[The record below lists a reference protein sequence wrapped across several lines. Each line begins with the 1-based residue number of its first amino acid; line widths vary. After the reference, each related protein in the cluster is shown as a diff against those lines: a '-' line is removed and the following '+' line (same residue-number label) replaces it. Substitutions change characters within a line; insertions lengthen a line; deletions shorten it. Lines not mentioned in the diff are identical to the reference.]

1 MDMFASVMGRANQ
14 VVRLDC
20 RSLDF
25 EYFPFET
32 DQYSLVLLDSGV
44 KHQLVDSEYNTRRE
58 ECEEGVN
65 TLRKLDPKIET
76 LRDVSLDFLMAHKA
90 ALADVV
96 FMRCQFVMAEIA
108 RVEAACAALQ
118 SNDFQE
124 VGRLMFASHDGLNVQ
139 YEVCVPETNFLVEQ
153 ARGHILGARQ
163 MGGGFGG
170 CTINLL
176 KNAEID
182 LFLDRLSTAYRQSF
196 GLDLTA
202 YPVKLMDGVEK
213 CVVDNKHSKSPLPA
227 VHSRS

>member
-1 MDMFASVMGRANQ
+1 
-14 VVRLDC
+14 
-20 RSLDF
+20 
-25 EYFPFET
+25 
-32 DQYSLVLLDSGV
+32 
-44 KHQLVDSEYNTRRE
+44 
-58 ECEEGVN
+58 
-65 TLRKLDPKIET
+65 
-76 LRDVSLDFLMAHKA
+76 
-90 ALADVV
+90 
-96 FMRCQFVMAEIA
+96 
-108 RVEAACAALQ
+108 
-118 SNDFQE
+118 
-124 VGRLMFASHDGLNVQ
+124 MFASHDGLNVQ